1 MVLVKHI
8 LEKKGSEIWSI
19 SPEAKIFDALT
30 LMAEKNVGA
39 LLVMDGE
46 EIEGI
51 ISERDYARK
60 VILSGKSSKTCPV
73 KEIMSSK
80 VFYVN
85 RNTSLEECMA
95 LMSEKHFRHLPVCEE
110 GKVVGLISI
119 GDVVKGTIAQKDF
132 VIEQLGNYIMG
143 KV

>member
-8 LEKKGSEIWSI
+8 LEGKGSEVWNI
-19 SPEAKIFDALT
+19 SPETKIFDALK

-39 LLVMDGE
+39 LLVMEGK

-73 KEIMSSK
+73 KEIMSNK

-85 RNTSLEECMA
+85 LNTSVEECMA
-95 LMSEKHFRHLPVCEE
+95 LMSEKHIRHLPVWEE
-110 GKVVGLISI
+110 KKVVGLVSI
-119 GDVVKGTIAQKDF
+119 GDVVKATIAQKDF